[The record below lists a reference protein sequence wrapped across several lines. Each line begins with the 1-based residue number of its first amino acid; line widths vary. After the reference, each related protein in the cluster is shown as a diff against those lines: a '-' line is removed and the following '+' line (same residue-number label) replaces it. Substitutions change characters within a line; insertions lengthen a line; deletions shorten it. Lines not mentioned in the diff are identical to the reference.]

1 MEEGLYL
8 NASQRAIIAA
18 RMANPPEAAHK
29 GHLPDASIDA
39 PISQA
44 GAARRLSVG
53 RSSVQRAANLLK
65 NAAPE
70 LIAAVEA
77 RLIAV
82 STASRLLA
90 LPKLEQIKIATG
102 DYPRQAAPQA
112 TGQLEM
118 KNGSDIDPTRLL
130 EKLTSRFEKT
140 PTGEM
145 QELVRLL
152 CDQRTIS
159 YAQCEKLTELAR
171 ACVTRIAD
179 LATRLEAPIL
189 CSYQSC
195 GKTYN
200 QGRKRRVPSG
210 KYCSPLCALRAG
222 EPSAWK
228 RPQ

>member
-1 MEEGLYL
+1 MRCSNCGSENSES
-8 NASQRAIIAA
+8 AKFCDSC
-18 RMANPPEAAHK
+18 
-29 GHLPDASIDA
+29 
-39 PISQA
+39 
-44 GAARRLSVG
+44 
-53 RSSVQRAANLLK
+53 
-65 NAAPE
+65 AAP
-70 LIAAVEA
+70 VPV
-77 RLIAV
+77 RCPSCGSSNRPDAV

-102 DYPRQAAPQA
+102 DYPRQAARQA

-145 QELVRLL
+145 LL

-179 LATRLEAPIL
+179 LVTRLEAPIL

-200 QGRKRRVPSG
+200 QGRKRRVPGG
-210 KYCSPLCALRAG
+210 KYCSPLCAQRAG